1 MTIRWA
7 NVIAVALAILALVVG
22 LRERHRIAE
31 LFSAFT
37 DIGSH
42 PSPEERTWA
51 LAALG
56 LVLVSLVAV
65 VKILSTSRSKP

>member
-7 NVIAVALAILALVVG
+7 NVVAVALAILALVVG
-22 LRERHRIAE
+22 LRERHQIAE

-56 LVLVSLVAV
+56 LVLVSLVAIV
-65 VKILSTSRSKP
+65 RILVSGRRSP

>member
-1 MTIRWA
+1 MTVRWA

-22 LRERHRIAE
+22 LKARHQIVE

-56 LVLVSLVAV
+56 LVLVSLVAIAR
-65 VKILSTSRSKP
+65 ILSTSRSKP

>member
-22 LRERHRIAE
+22 LKARHQIVE
-31 LFSAFT
+31 LFSAFA

-56 LVLVSLVAV
+56 LVLVSLVAIAR
-65 VKILSTSRSKP
+65 ILSTSRSKP

>member
-1 MTIRWA
+1 MTLRWA
-7 NVIAVALAILALVVG
+7 NIIAVALAVLALVVG
-22 LRERHRIAE
+22 LRERHQIAE

-56 LVLVSLVAV
+56 LALVSLVAI